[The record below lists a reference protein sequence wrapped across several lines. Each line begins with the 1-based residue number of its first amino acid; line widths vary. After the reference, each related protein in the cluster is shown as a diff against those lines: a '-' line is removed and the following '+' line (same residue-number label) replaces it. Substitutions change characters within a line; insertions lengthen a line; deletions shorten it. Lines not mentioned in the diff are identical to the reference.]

1 MPRPPRIEYAGAFY
15 HVIARGNRQ
24 QAIFHGE
31 EDYRKFLDS
40 LDHNVTR
47 YHFHLYAYVL
57 MPNHFHL
64 LLEQER
70 FPLSRL
76 MQVLLTGYARW
87 HNLRYQQIGHLF
99 QGRYRALLC
108 AKESYLLELTRYIH
122 LNPVR
127 AKIVESPEL
136 YPWSSY
142 QAYVGRV
149 SGCSVE
155 SGVVLGLLA
164 RKEAAAQ
171 RAYEEFV
178 IDALGEAKKPELYA
192 ATEQRFLG
200 DGRFVETSKKRYRQV
215 TGNQALY
222 AVKPPIR
229 KILEIVSEHTGC
241 AAPLVVGR
249 TEGEAEKK
257 ARELVAGIARGYFGF
272 SLAEVADSLNRRP
285 NTISVLARQ
294 LADRVQNDETSGAL
308 MEKLIK
314 SIK

>member
-1 MPRPPRIEYAGAFY
+1 MPRPPRVEYAGAFY
-15 HVIARGNRQ
+15 HVITRGNRRQ
-24 QAIFHGE
+24 PIFHKN
-31 EDYRKFLDS
+31 EDYQKFLGS
-40 LDHNVTR
+40 LGHNVNR
-47 YHFHLYAYVL
+47 YRFHLYAYVL

-64 LLEQER
+64 LLEQEQ

-76 MQVLLTGYARW
+76 MQVLLTGYAQW
-87 HNLRYQQIGHLF
+87 HNRRYQQIGHLF

-142 QAYVGRV
+142 QAYLGKA
-149 SGCSVE
+149 SPCSVE
-155 SGVVLGLLA
+155 SEVVLGLLA
-164 RKEAAAQ
+164 HQKAAAQ

-178 IDALGEAKKPELYA
+178 YDALGEGRKPELYA

-200 DGRFVETSKKRYRQV
+200 DDRFVETSKKRYRKV
-215 TGNQALY
+215 TGDQATY
-222 AVKPPIR
+222 AVKPQIR
-229 KILEIVSEHTGC
+229 RILDIVSEHTGC

-272 SLAEVADSLNRRP
+272 SLAEVADALNRRP

-294 LADRVQNDETSGAL
+294 LADRLQKDETAGAVV
-308 MEKLIK
+308 EKLVK

>member
-1 MPRPPRIEYAGAFY
+1 MEYPGAFY

-24 QAIFHGE
+24 QPIFHSE
-31 EDYRKFLDS
+31 DDYRKFLDS
-40 LDHNVTR
+40 LVHNVTR

-70 FPLSRL
+70 FSLSRL
-76 MQVLLTGYARW
+76 MQVILTGYARW
-87 HNLRYQQIGHLF
+87 HNRRYRQIGHLF

-142 QAYVGRV
+142 QAYLGKA
-149 SGCSVE
+149 SPCSVE

-164 RKEAAAQ
+164 RKESGAR

-178 IDALGEAKKPELYA
+178 IDALGEGRKPELYA
-192 ATEQRFLG
+192 TTEQRFLG
-200 DGRFVETSKKRYRQV
+200 DGRFVETSKKRYRQI
-215 TGNQALY
+215 TGTQEVY

-229 KILEIVSEHTGC
+229 KILEVVSEHTGC
-241 AAPLVVGR
+241 VPPLVVGR

-285 NTISVLARQ
+285 NTISVLVRR

-308 MEKLIK
+308 LEKLIK

>member
-1 MPRPPRIEYAGAFY
+1 MPRPPRLEYTGAFY

-24 QAIFHGE
+24 QPIFHGE
-31 EDYRKFLDS
+31 EEYQKFLDS
-40 LDHNVTR
+40 LGDNVSR

-64 LLEQER
+64 LLEQEA

-76 MQVLLTGYARW
+76 MQVLLTGYAHW
-87 HNLRYQQIGHLF
+87 HNRRYRQIGHLF

-127 AKIVESPEL
+127 AKIVKSPEL

-142 QAYVGRV
+142 QAYLGKA
-149 SGCSVE
+149 SPCSVE

-164 RKEAAAQ
+164 QKESEAR

-178 IDALGEAKKPELYA
+178 FDALGEGRKPELYA

-200 DGRFVETSKKRYRQV
+200 DDRFVETSKNRYRKIA
-215 TGNQALY
+215 GIQAAT

-229 KILEIVSEHTGC
+229 KIVEIISEQTGC
-241 AAPLVVGR
+241 AVPLVVGR

-257 ARELVAGIARGYFGF
+257 ARELVAGIARGYYSF
-272 SLAEVADSLNRRP
+272 SLAEVAGSLNRRP

-294 LADRVQNDETSGAL
+294 LADRVQRDETVRTL
-308 MEKLIK
+308 VEKLIK

>member
-1 MPRPPRIEYAGAFY
+1 MEYAGAFY

-24 QAIFHGE
+24 QPIFHGA
-31 EDYRKFLDS
+31 EDYQKFLDS
-40 LDHNVTR
+40 LGDSVSR

-64 LLEQER
+64 LLEQEAS
-70 FPLSRL
+70 PLSRL

-87 HNLRYQQIGHLF
+87 HNRRYRQIGHLF

-127 AKIVESPEL
+127 AKIVESPER

-142 QAYVGRV
+142 QAYLGK
-149 SGCSVE
+149 SLPCSVE

-164 RKEAAAQ
+164 QKESAAR
-171 RAYEEFV
+171 RAYEDFV
-178 IDALGEAKKPELYA
+178 YDALGEGRKPELYA

-215 TGNQALY
+215 TGSQDVS

-229 KILEIVSEHTGC
+229 RILEIVSKHTGC

-249 TEGEAEKK
+249 TEGEAEKT

-285 NTISVLARQ
+285 NTISVLARH

-308 MEKLIK
+308 VEKLIK